1 MHQEKPNTDERNQ
14 QNRQTLGLKSYLR
27 AKKNPAGPGFKAQID
42 ATTIWAGVHARDGD
56 GLR

>member
-1 MHQEKPNTDERNQ
+1 MRIPGQRDAEPGRK
-14 QNRQTLGLKSYLR
+14 
-27 AKKNPAGPGFKAQID
+27 AKKNPAGQGFKAQID

>member
-1 MHQEKPNTDERNQ
+1 MKARSPERTCNALPSGQ
-14 QNRQTLGLKSYLR
+14 KKTL
-27 AKKNPAGPGFKAQID
+27 PGRVFFKAQID